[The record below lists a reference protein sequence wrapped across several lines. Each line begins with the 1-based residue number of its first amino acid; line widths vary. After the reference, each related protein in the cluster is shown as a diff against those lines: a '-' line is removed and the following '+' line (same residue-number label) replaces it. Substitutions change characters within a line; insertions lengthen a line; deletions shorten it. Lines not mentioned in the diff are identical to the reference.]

1 MKNTDSV
8 ENQVAWE
15 VEASDEFVEWYDVL
29 DEGETE
35 RVNRSIEL
43 LEKQGPE
50 LNRPHVDT
58 LKGSKIPNLKE
69 LRVQHEGRP
78 LRILFAFDPRRAAY
92 LILGGDKAGDK
103 NWYSTF
109 IPEAEKIYK
118 QHLMEIRR

>member
-92 LILGGDKAGDK
+92 LILGGDKTGDK

-109 IPEAEKIYK
+109 IPKAEKIYK